1 MSGLRWVPAGV
12 LAAGC
17 IVNSTL
23 ISRRATS
30 TPLRHP
36 VSTVAP
42 ALFGAHGT
50 DDTVDAEQRRV
61 AGMSSYV
68 LREYAP
74 AGYLPFSVYVG
85 YYDEQHQG
93 KTIHSPKNCLPGAG
107 WEQVDA
113 GAMTIATPTGPVT
126 VNRYRIA
133 NGKTQ
138 ALVYYWYQGRGRVA
152 HNELRVKFDLLR
164 DAILRGR
171 TEEALVRV
179 VAVLKNDDAAAAD
192 SLARAVTPT
201 LVHDVYAALPTW

>member
-1 MSGLRWVPAGV
+1 MNGLRWFPAGI

-17 IVNSTL
+17 VVNSTMVA
-23 ISRRATS
+23 RRATS
-30 TPLRHP
+30 TPLRHS
-36 VSTVAP
+36 VSLVAP
-42 ALFGAHGT
+42 SLLGARGT
-50 DDTVDAEQRRV
+50 DDTVDTEQRQV

-93 KTIHSPKNCLPGAG
+93 KTIHSPRNCLPGAG

-113 GAMTIATPTGPVT
+113 GAMTIATPNGPVT
-126 VNRYRIA
+126 VNRYRVA

-152 HNELRVKFDLLR
+152 HNELRVKFELLR
-164 DAILRGR
+164 DAIVRGR
-171 TEEALVRV
+171 TEEALVRI
-179 VAVLKNDDAAAAD
+179 VAVLKNDDSAAAD
-192 SLARAVTPT
+192 SVARAVAPT